1 MRRYQDMRVLF
12 ALLAL
17 TLWFVSCSA
26 DDSFTSNATSYN
38 VGDQMVLTL
47 VTANVYSQID
57 ITVNNPS
64 IVFASITDASNG
76 FTGTLTFTG
85 TVTCQMAATASSN
98 QLNITATVVPFPSG
112 TPSTLTPIAVTV
124 VSPPGACNVYFTV
137 PATDPAQIGAGQS
150 FPVTIQTTIALNEAY
165 ITLNGQFFCN
175 IGPVA
180 IGATGSCTGFVPCFL
195 PSCAEFAI
203 VGQVTGSAAVTYPG
217 PTVQLIPNPECVP
230 AFGLQQEPS
239 PACLAQFTVLSTV
252 DFTFQINPN
261 DNIDEYSNFE
271 IWANTATTG
280 FPTSFFVARVAGPL
294 CTLVS
299 GQFTYLIAR
308 WVIPC
313 ELNAVGSLTF
323 TLSYTQTLDGHEKF
337 LRSLSITNG
346 GAGFTIVPNNACNLS
361 LILNYPG
368 SCALPYVQSDCGCL
382 AEGSG
387 SSLAPCGNCAACP
400 SLAVQS
406 SDPIVPG
413 SVLNFYVH
421 DGSIPSVSGSSGG
434 GTFGVIFDLTYYTSQ
449 NFTYAVSP
457 TNFYVAF
464 DTAGLNNVGF
474 KPIASFG
481 NTLTSIPTSSVAFNS
496 LAAFPFAGV
505 DQIWVVDLGGDLYCG
520 TQASIS
526 SSGSTG
532 ISTGSAKIVTVG
544 PQGIWV
550 VDISG
555 NLYHSS
561 PASCAAASP
570 FTPVLGATTPIYAI
584 GASVTGAYYYT
595 GSALYSITGAGISTP
610 VVGGGPSL
618 AGILNIA
625 ASTIDNSLTVT
636 DASGTIWTFNPFTSV
651 WTQTSITGQS
661 AIIEYDIN
669 NLYPA
674 HVVVS
679 PTAIID
685 YIQLGN
691 IPFFPSIP
699 LYTALSL
706 TISSSLPDLVIYSS
720 PGNLSFDSCD
730 NDLVA
735 SWTVPAA
742 YKGIGAVT
750 ATLNYTATFASGTS
764 EQLSSSVSFS
774 VGPSS
779 INPLQPRDF
788 CPLPCSPLAVIPN
801 IQKVG
806 CSSCQ

>member
-1 MRRYQDMRVLF
+1 MRVLF

-26 DDSFTSNATSYN
+26 IDSFTSNATSYN

-57 ITVNNPS
+57 IIVNNPS
-64 IVFASITDASNG
+64 IVFASITDSSNG

-85 TVTCQMAATASSN
+85 TVTCRMAATASSN
-98 QLNITATVVPFPSG
+98 QLNITATVVLFPSG

-137 PATDPAQIGAGQS
+137 PATDPAQIDAGQS

-175 IGPVA
+175 IGPVGA
-180 IGATGSCTGFVPCFL
+180 SATGSCTGFVPCFL

-337 LRSLSITNG
+337 LRFLTITNG

-361 LILNYPG
+361 LILNYSG
-368 SCALPYVQSDCGCL
+368 SCPLPYVQSDCGCL

-387 SSLAPCGNCAACP
+387 SSLAPCGNCPACP

-421 DGSIPSVSGSSGG
+421 DGSIAAQSNS
-434 GTFGVIFDLTYYTSQ
+434 FGIISNTNYYSHNGLFVYAATS
-449 NFTYAVSP
+449 TD
-457 TNFYVAF
+457 FYVAF
-464 DTAGLNNVGF
+464 GATAPNNIGF
-474 KPIASFG
+474 KPLPTLG
-481 NTLTSIPTSSVAFNS
+481 NTLTSSTTPILGFFSIS
-496 LAAFPFAGV
+496 AFPFLGV
-505 DQIWVVDLGGDLYCG
+505 DQIWAIGVDLNLYCG
-520 TQASIS
+520 IQASVVIPITIPSNIVVIIS
-526 SSGSTG
+526 
-532 ISTGSAKIVTVG
+532 VG
-544 PQGIWV
+544 PQGAWAAT
-550 VDISG
+550 SL
-555 NLYHSS
+555 NLMFHAPSIDC
-561 PASCAAASP
+561 AS
-570 FTPVLGATTPIYAI
+570 TPVFTQVLTAQIPVLKL
-584 GASVTGAYYYT
+584 SSSLNGAYYYT
-595 GSALYSITGAGISTP
+595 GTNLYFIDSTLTSTLVP
-610 VVGGGPSL
+610 GGGPSL
-618 AGILNIA
+618 IGILSISGSN
-625 ASTIDNSLTVT
+625 TDNSLAVV
-636 DASGTIWTFNPFTSV
+636 DSVGNVWTFNSVTNV
-651 WTQTSITGQS
+651 WTKTSLTGKL
-661 AIIEYDIN
+661 AVVNLDIN
-669 NLYPA
+669 HLY
-674 HVVVS
+674 VEQ
-679 PTAIID
+679 TAA
-685 YIQLGN
+685 LGLSQVN
-691 IPFFPSIP
+691 YVQFGFIPLFPSIP
-699 LYTALSL
+699 LYTNLSL
-706 TISSSLPDLVIYSS
+706 TISSALPNLVIYSS
-720 PGNLSFDSCD
+720 PTDPTFDSC
-730 NDLVA
+730 NNALVA
-735 SWTVPAA
+735 SWTVPAS

-750 ATLNYTATFASGTS
+750 ATLNYTATFASGAS

-774 VGPSS
+774 VGPSP

-788 CPLPCSPLAVIPN
+788 CPLPCSPLAVIPS
-801 IQKVG
+801 QKKVG